1 MKIRIP
7 NWVVY
12 LFIVYIT
19 VMTMRDTYFYI
30 SPQAKQFESTIVDAY
45 LQIPYPTGTV
55 ITEPFE
61 MWGKAEHRHLSYRC
75 KSLLTPVEL
84 TAFYDD
90 YFQKLGAQKTVSHQ
104 TRTQRPPHPR
114 TIVSTSYPI
123 TQRTVFIIFA
133 FTRTMCSGRASP
145 SAFRPLRTIV
155 SAREVRIHFCIGDQR
170 RCLYVSVWSRGA
182 FFTA

>member
-1 MKIRIP
+1 
-7 NWVVY
+7 
-12 LFIVYIT
+12 
-19 VMTMRDTYFYI
+19 MRDTYFYI

-90 YFQKLGAQKTVSHQ
+90 YFQKLGAQKTVSYQ

-114 TIVSTSYPI
+114 TIVSTSYTYHTEDCVYYI
-123 TQRTVFIIFA
+123 SFYKDDVLWTNISISIQ
-133 FTRTMCSGRASP
+133 AS
-145 SAFRPLRTIV
+145 ADNRLR
-155 SAREVRIHFCIGDQR
+155 
-170 RCLYVSVWSRGA
+170 
-182 FFTA
+182 

>member
-19 VMTMRDTYFYI
+19 VMTMRDTYFYL

-45 LQIPYPTGTV
+45 MKIPYPTGTV

-84 TAFYDD
+84 TAFYDN
-90 YFQKLGAQKTVSHQ
+90 YFQTLGAQKTVSHQ
-104 TRTQRPPHPR
+104 TSTQRPPHPR
-114 TIVSTSYPI
+114 TIVTTRYTYHTEDCVYYISFYKND
-123 TQRTVFIIFA
+123 VFW
-133 FTRTMCSGRASP
+133 TRISISIHAS
-145 SAFRPLRTIV
+145 ADNRLR
-155 SAREVRIHFCIGDQR
+155 
-170 RCLYVSVWSRGA
+170 
-182 FFTA
+182 

>member
-104 TRTQRPPHPR
+104 TITQRPPHPR
-114 TIVSTSYPI
+114 TIVSTSYTYHTEDCVYYI
-123 TQRTVFIIFA
+123 SFYKNDVFW
-133 FTRTMCSGRASP
+133 TRISISIQAS
-145 SAFRPLRTIV
+145 ADNRLR
-155 SAREVRIHFCIGDQR
+155 
-170 RCLYVSVWSRGA
+170 
-182 FFTA
+182 

>member
-7 NWVVY
+7 DWVVY

-19 VMTMRDTYFYI
+19 VMTMRDTYFYL

-45 LQIPYPTGTV
+45 LQIPYPAGTV

-61 MWGKAEHRHLSYRC
+61 IRRKAEHRHLSYRC

-90 YFQKLGAQKTVSHQ
+90 FFQKLGAQKTVSHQ
-104 TRTQRPPHPR
+104 TSTQRPPHPR
-114 TIVSTSYPI
+114 TIVTTRYTYHTEDCVYYISFYKND
-123 TQRTVFIIFA
+123 VFW
-133 FTRTMCSGRASP
+133 TRISISIQAS
-145 SAFRPLRTIV
+145 ADNRLR
-155 SAREVRIHFCIGDQR
+155 
-170 RCLYVSVWSRGA
+170 
-182 FFTA
+182 

>member
-7 NWVVY
+7 DWVIYLVI
-12 LFIVYIT
+12 LFIT
-19 VMTMRDTYFYI
+19 AMTMRDTYFYI

-45 LQIPYPTGTV
+45 MKIPYPAGTV

-61 MWGKAEHRHLSYRC
+61 IRRMAEHRHLSYRC

-90 YFQKLGAQKTVSHQ
+90 FFQKIGAQKTVSHQ

-114 TIVSTSYPI
+114 TIVSTSYTYHTEDCVYYI
-123 TQRTVFIIFA
+123 RFYKGGVLWMNISI
-133 FTRTMCSGRASP
+133 SIRA
-145 SAFRPLRTIV
+145 AADNRLR
-155 SAREVRIHFCIGDQR
+155 
-170 RCLYVSVWSRGA
+170 
-182 FFTA
+182 